1 MESFD
6 GNEPDSP
13 LRACAVA
20 TAQTALPLAL
30 AASALFLSCG
40 TPTSPGPDLDLP
52 GRVEDPLAAVGAH
65 VVPMDREVVLRDRTV
80 VIRGG
85 RVVEVAASGDAEL
98 PEDVTAID
106 ARGLYLVPGLIDAHV
121 HLRAADMDAYLAAG
135 VTTVRNMWGTP
146 EVEELRRQV
155 EEGDR
160 PGPRIVAV
168 SPGIDGNPPARPQS
182 RVVEDPDRAA
192 AVVDE
197 MTAAGWDYV
206 KIYQNLSLAVYREV
220 VSHARQEG
228 IPAVGHV
235 PTDVPLAEAL
245 RGQVSIEHL
254 EGYDK
259 ALVGFRRTAFR
270 SWAHVGEEDVPEME
284 RLAGETR
291 DARVWN
297 CPTLLV
303 ADRVA
308 ARSLTEEEH
317 ARAVRER
324 RRMVRS
330 LHDAGARLLAGTDGG
345 VPVVPPGALAE
356 ELLELRRAGLTAFEA
371 VRTATTGAAD
381 FLGLAHEI
389 GIVAKGMRAD
399 LVLLR
404 DDPLAELDALS
415 LPVAV
420 VVGGEWFGSDRLRA
434 AAVVRNE
441 DGGEDR

>member
-1 MESFD
+1 MSSKTTLLF
-6 GNEPDSP
+6 
-13 LRACAVA
+13 
-20 TAQTALPLAL
+20 AL
-30 AASALFLSCG
+30 AASVPCLSCDA
-40 TPTSPGPDLDLP
+40 PTSPGRDPDLP
-52 GRVEDPLAAVGAH
+52 GRIDGPLAVVGVH

-80 VIRGG
+80 VIRDG
-85 RVVEVAASGDAEL
+85 RVAEMAASGEVDP
-98 PEDVTAID
+98 PEDVTPID

-121 HLRAADMDAYLAAG
+121 HLRAGDMDAYLAAG

-146 EVEELRRQV
+146 EVAELRRAV
-155 EEGDR
+155 DEGDR
-160 PGPRIVAV
+160 PGPGIVAA
-168 SPGIDGNPPARPQS
+168 SPGVDGDPPARPRS
-182 RVVEDPDRAA
+182 LVVEDPDRAA

-197 MTAAGWDYV
+197 MAAAGWDYL
-206 KIYQNLSLAVYREV
+206 KIYQNLSLPVYREV

-235 PTDVPLAEAL
+235 PTDVPLSEAL

-270 SWAHVGEEDVPEME
+270 SWAHVGEEEAPEME
-284 RLAGETR
+284 RLAAATR

-308 ARSLTEEEH
+308 ARHLPEEKH

-324 RRMVRS
+324 RRMVRA

-356 ELLELRRAGLTAFEA
+356 ELLELQRAGLSPYEA
-371 VRTATTGAAD
+371 LRTATTGAAE
-381 FLGLAHEI
+381 FLGLGHEV
-389 GIVAKGMRAD
+389 GSVAEGVRAD

-404 DDPLAELDALS
+404 DDPLADVGALAE
-415 LPVAV
+415 PAAV
-420 VVGGEWFGSDRLRA
+420 VVGGEWFRSDRLRA
-434 AAVVRNE
+434 AAATRSD
-441 DGGEDR
+441 DGGDVR